1 MKKDT
6 TKKEKLESA
15 HGLPFQHAQH
25 DFTLIIFGASG
36 SLAKLK
42 IFPSLYQLQLENRL
56 PVDFRIIGY
65 ARTEMT
71 QEEFHKEF
79 RASVR
84 EKFKDMTDEKIL
96 KKVLKNVSYVTGQ
109 YDSEADFTQLK
120 AHIIAVEG
128 KKKFMRLAY
137 FSTPP
142 SVFEAVITQL
152 GKVNFNTT
160 ASKLRLIIEKPFGYD
175 LKSAKNLEKI
185 LLERFDESQLFLLD
199 HYLGKEAVFNLLS
212 LRYANPILTTLIQGQ
227 YVRNIQ
233 INGLENLGTEG
244 RANYFEH
251 VGTLRDMIQSHLFQI
266 LAFLTMDLPEKITSE
281 TIHRGKRNL
290 IESLVLKDKKLSVVR
305 GQYRGYQ
312 KEEGVNPQSET
323 ETFASLRL
331 FIDEMR
337 WHNVPVYLRTGKK
350 MKKQLTSVVIEFKPQ
365 ALQKLHQNLEP
376 NKLIIQLQPNEKIE
390 FSLLTKMGGSEVEFT
405 PLNTGRP
412 IYCSGDCL
420 DEHGRL
426 LIEAIKGDKMLFL
439 DFPEI
444 YASWEFIDKII
455 DAFNENTI
463 PLTHYDSGTY
473 GPKESYEMLERY
485 NHKWHDIE

>member
-1 MKKDT
+1 MT
-6 TKKEKLESA
+6 T
-15 HGLPFQHAQH
+15 PFQIAQH

-42 IFPSLYQLQLENRL
+42 IFPSLYQLQLEKRL
-56 PVDFRIIGY
+56 PVDFRIVGY
-65 ARTEMT
+65 ARTEMSEKEFH
-71 QEEFHKEF
+71 EEFSK
-79 RASVR
+79 SVR
-84 EKFKDMTDEKIL
+84 EKFKEMTDEKIL
-96 KKVLKNVSYVTGQ
+96 AKVLKNVSYVSGQ
-109 YDSEADFTQLK
+109 YDSEADFTRLK
-120 AHIIAVEG
+120 EHIATIEEKG
-128 KKKFMRLAY
+128 KFMRLAY

-152 GKVNFNTT
+152 GRVNFDSQ

-175 LKSAKNLEKI
+175 LKSAKNLEKV
-185 LLERFDESQLFLLD
+185 LLSNFDESQLFLLD

-212 LRYANPILTTLIQGQ
+212 LRYANPILTTLIQGA

-251 VGTLRDMIQSHLFQI
+251 VGSLRDMVQSHLFQI
-266 LAFLTMDLPEKITSE
+266 LAFLTMDLPEKINSE

-290 IESLVLKDKKLSVVR
+290 IESLVLKDKKASVVR
-305 GQYRGYQ
+305 GQYDGYR
-312 KEEGVNPQSET
+312 KEKDVDPKSDT
-323 ETFASLRL
+323 ETFAALRI

-350 MKKQLTSVVIEFKPQ
+350 MKNQLTSVVIEFKPQ
-365 ALQKLHQNLEP
+365 ALQKLHKDLEP

-390 FSLLTKMGGSEVEFT
+390 FSLLTKMGGSEVNFT

-444 YASWEFIDKII
+444 YASWGFVDKII
-455 DAFNENTI
+455 DAFEENEI
-463 PLTHYDSGTY
+463 PLTHYKPGTF
-473 GPKESYEMLERY
+473 GPKESYEMLEQY
-485 NHKWHDIE
+485 GHKWHDIV

>member
-1 MKKDT
+1 MT
-6 TKKEKLESA
+6 T
-15 HGLPFQHAQH
+15 PFQIAQH

-56 PVDFRIIGY
+56 PVDFRIVGY
-65 ARTEMT
+65 ARTEMSEKEFH
-71 QEEFHKEF
+71 EEFSK
-79 RASVR
+79 SVR
-84 EKFKDMTDEKIL
+84 EKFKEMTDEKIL
-96 KKVLKNVSYVTGQ
+96 AKVLKNVSYVSGQ
-109 YDSEADFTQLK
+109 YDSEADFTRLK
-120 AHIIAVEG
+120 GHLATIEEKG
-128 KKKFMRLAY
+128 KFMRLAY

-152 GKVNFNTT
+152 GKVNFNTQ

-175 LKSAKNLEKI
+175 LKSAKNLEKV
-185 LLERFDESQLFLLD
+185 LVEHFDESQLFLLD

-212 LRYANPILTTLIQGQ
+212 LRYANPILTTLIQGS

-251 VGTLRDMIQSHLFQI
+251 VGSLRDMVQSHLFQI
-266 LAFLTMDLPEKITSE
+266 LAFLTMDLPEKINSE

-290 IESLVLKDKKLSVVR
+290 IESLVLKDKKSSVVR
-305 GQYRGYQ
+305 GQYDGYR
-312 KEEGVNPQSET
+312 KEKGVDPKSDT
-323 ETFASLRL
+323 ETFAALRI

-350 MKKQLTSVVIEFKPQ
+350 MKNQLTSVVIEFKPQ
-365 ALQKLHQNLEP
+365 ALQKLHKDLEP

-390 FSLLTKMGGSEVEFT
+390 FSLLTKMGGSEVNFT

-444 YASWEFIDKII
+444 YASWGFVDKII
-455 DAFNENTI
+455 ESFEENEI
-463 PLTHYDSGTY
+463 PLVHYKPGTF
-473 GPKESYEMLERY
+473 GPKESYEMLEQY
-485 NHKWHDIE
+485 GHKWHDIV

>member
-1 MKKDT
+1 MSNTIDT
-6 TKKEKLESA
+6 
-15 HGLPFQHAQH
+15 PFQTAQH

-42 IFPSLYQLQLENRL
+42 IFPSLYQLQLEKRL
-56 PVDFRIIGY
+56 SVDFRIVGY

-71 QEEFHKEF
+71 EKAFHEEFRK
-79 RASVR
+79 SVR

-96 KKVLKNVSYVTGQ
+96 AKVLKNVSYVSGQ
-109 YDSEADFTQLK
+109 YDSEADFTRLK
-120 AHIIAVEG
+120 EHLITIEG
-128 KKKFMRLAY
+128 KGKFMRLAY

-152 GKVNFNTT
+152 GKVNFDSQ

-175 LKSAKNLEKI
+175 LKSAKNLEKV
-185 LLERFDESQLFLLD
+185 LLEHFHESQLFLLD

-212 LRYANPILTTLIQGQ
+212 LRYANPILTTLIQGA

-251 VGTLRDMIQSHLFQI
+251 VGSLRDMVQSHLFQI

-290 IESLVLKDKKLSVVR
+290 IESLVLKDKKASVVR
-305 GQYRGYQ
+305 GQYDGYR
-312 KEEGVNPQSET
+312 KEEGVDPKSTT
-323 ETFASLRL
+323 ETFAAIRL

-350 MKKQLTSVVIEFKPQ
+350 MKNQLTSVVIEFKPQ
-365 ALQKLHQNLEP
+365 ALQKLHKDLEP

-390 FSLLTKMGGSEVEFT
+390 FSLLTKMGGSEVDFT

-444 YASWEFIDKII
+444 YASWGFVDKII
-455 DAFNENTI
+455 ESFEENEV
-463 PLTHYDSGTY
+463 PLVHYKPGTY
-473 GPKESYEMLERY
+473 GPKESYEMLEQY
-485 NHKWHDIE
+485 GHKWHDVE

>member
-1 MKKDT
+1 MADT
-6 TKKEKLESA
+6 LKNGKRESA
-15 HGLPFQHAQH
+15 YGVPFQIAQH

-42 IFPSLYQLQLENRL
+42 IFPSLYQLQLEKRL
-56 PVDFRIIGY
+56 PVDFRIVGY
-65 ARTEMT
+65 ARTEMSEKEFH
-71 QEEFHKEF
+71 EEFSK
-79 RASVR
+79 SVR

-96 KKVLKNVSYVTGQ
+96 AKVLKNVSYVSGQ
-109 YDSEADFTQLK
+109 YDSESDFTRLK
-120 AHIIAVEG
+120 EHLAAVEG
-128 KKKFMRLAY
+128 KGKFMRLAY

-152 GKVNFNTT
+152 GKVNFNTQ

-175 LKSAKNLEKI
+175 LKSAKNLEKV
-185 LLERFDESQLFLLD
+185 LLEHFDESQLFLLD

-251 VGTLRDMIQSHLFQI
+251 VGSLRDMVQSHLFQI

-290 IESLVLKDKKLSVVR
+290 IESLVLKDKNASVIR
-305 GQYRGYQ
+305 GQYEGYR
-312 KEEGVNPQSET
+312 KEKGVDPKSDT
-323 ETFASLRL
+323 ETFAALRI

-350 MKKQLTSVVIEFKPQ
+350 MKNQLTSVVIEFKPQ

-390 FSLLTKMGGSEVEFT
+390 FSLLTKMGGSEVDFT

-444 YASWEFIDKII
+444 YASWGFVDKII
-455 DAFNENTI
+455 ESFEENEI
-463 PLTHYDSGTY
+463 PLVHYKAGTY
-473 GPKESYEMLERY
+473 GPKESYEMLESH
-485 NHKWHDIE
+485 NHKWHEVD